1 MVGTEKEFQTMKNTP
16 IRTALLA
23 GTIAGALMA
32 PAFAQQEMTPTG
44 TASATLAGEGIEGT
58 VTFTETPTG
67 ILIVEIQAT
76 GVPEGP
82 HGVHFHETGS
92 CDAEGGHES
101 AGGHVAGESQHG
113 VLNPEGPHPG
123 DLPNVHVQQDGVLHA
138 EFFVHDLTIAGD
150 GDNALMDDD
159 GAAFILHAGADDYTT
174 DPAGDSGDR
183 IACGVIEAAT

>member
-1 MVGTEKEFQTMKNTP
+1 MQRSS

-23 GTIAGALMA
+23 ASVTSAMLL
-32 PAFAQQEMTPTG
+32 PAFAQEEMSPTA
-44 TASATLAGEGIEGT
+44 TASATLAGDGIEGT

-76 GVPEGP
+76 GVSEGA
-82 HGVHFHETGS
+82 HGVHFHETGT

-101 AGGHVAGESQHG
+101 AGGHVAGDGQHG

-123 DLPNVHVQQDGVLHA
+123 DLPNVHVQEDGVLHA
-138 EFFVHDLTIAGD
+138 EFFVHDLTISGD

-159 GAAFILHAGADDYTT
+159 GAAFILHAGPDDYTT

>member
-1 MVGTEKEFQTMKNTP
+1 MMKSA
-16 IRTALLA
+16 IQAALLA
-23 GTIAGALMA
+23 TTLTGALMA
-32 PAFAQQEMTPTG
+32 HAVAQEEITPTG
-44 TASATLAGEGIEGT
+44 AASATLAGEGIEGT

-67 ILIVEIQAT
+67 IVIVEIQAT
-76 GVPEGP
+76 GVPEGA

-101 AGGHVAGESQHG
+101 AGGHIAGESQHG

-123 DLPNVHVQQDGVLHA
+123 DLPNVHVQDDGVLHA
-138 EFFVHDLTIAGD
+138 EFFVRDVSVSGEGD
-150 GDNALMDDD
+150 AMLMDND
-159 GAAFILHAGADDYTT
+159 GAAFVLHAGPDDYTT